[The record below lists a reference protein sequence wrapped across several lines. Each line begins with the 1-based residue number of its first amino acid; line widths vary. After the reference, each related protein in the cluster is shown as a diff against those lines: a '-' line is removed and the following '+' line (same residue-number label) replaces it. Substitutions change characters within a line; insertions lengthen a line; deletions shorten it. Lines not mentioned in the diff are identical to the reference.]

1 MVEYQF
7 FAALARAAVASTASA
22 DHRSELIGKLT
33 ARHEQ
38 LRTWANN
45 NAGNF
50 GSRADLVAAELAR
63 LHGEDVEAIRLYD
76 RAVRAAADVGFCHIE
91 AIAAEVAAVF
101 YVARDLPTLESA
113 YARRARAAY
122 ARWGAEGKVRHLER
136 EHQGVSDGAEAL
148 SPVSTDAGSL
158 DAIDLADIVRT
169 ANAVSAQ
176 VIWRL
181 RPLIIFSAA

>member
-101 YVARDLPTLESA
+101 IFLRSSQLMRGAPARPMPAGAPKEKCAILNGSTRGLATGPRLCLPFQRT
-113 YARRARAAY
+113 RD
-122 ARWGAEGKVRHLER
+122 RWTR
-136 EHQGVSDGAEAL
+136 
-148 SPVSTDAGSL
+148 
-158 DAIDLADIVRT
+158 
-169 ANAVSAQ
+169 
-176 VIWRL
+176 
-181 RPLIIFSAA
+181 